1 MTMCSGR
8 GWRVA
13 AAWPWCWTNPGYKM
27 PNDKVGEKCD
37 SIKNFQTS
45 GIIQEIVVF
54 VFPTKFILHL
64 ILVFTVHNLQIKI
77 EGGANTF

>member
-1 MTMCSGR
+1 MRTFSGR
-8 GWRVA
+8 GNVA
-13 AAWPWCWTNPGYKM
+13 DAWPWCWTNPGYKM

-54 VFPTKFILHL
+54 VFPT
-64 ILVFTVHNLQIKI
+64 T
-77 EGGANTF
+77 

>member
-1 MTMCSGR
+1 M
-8 GWRVA
+8 A

-54 VFPTKFILHL
+54 VFPTTFYSDALHL
-64 ILVFTVHNLQIKI
+64 ILVFTVHKSTI
-77 EGGANTF
+77 